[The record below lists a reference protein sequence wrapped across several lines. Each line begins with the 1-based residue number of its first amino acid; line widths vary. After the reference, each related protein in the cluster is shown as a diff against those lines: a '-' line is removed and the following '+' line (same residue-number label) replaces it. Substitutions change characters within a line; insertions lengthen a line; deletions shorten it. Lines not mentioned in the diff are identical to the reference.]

1 MRYVPEGPCGAPKS
15 TPCSRVPSDPRG
27 LGVPSKKPL
36 SFEAVHAFLRSLF
49 AEDLHAKR
57 VLSLAG
63 ATLGVIQTA
72 SLAVAMIG
80 QGLAL
85 ARGRLPKHAT
95 KQVDRLL
102 SNPGIEVE
110 ALLAHWVP
118 YVVGAR
124 SSITVAMDWTE
135 FAADGQ
141 ATVMLALLT
150 EHGRATPLVWLT
162 VDTATLKGHRNDIEY
177 RVLVRLAE
185 MLPAE
190 VRVRIV
196 ADRGFGD
203 HKLYRVLTEEL
214 RFDFVIRFRGNI
226 TVTADG
232 ETRSAAEW
240 VGAGGRARVLR
251 GATVTAE
258 RYEVGTVVCV
268 QAKDMKQPWCLAAS
282 GTDEPAR
289 ALINLYAKRWSIE
302 CGFRDSKDIRFGMGM
317 GAVHVSTPD
326 RRDRLWLLNA
336 FAVVPLTLLGAAGE
350 ALGYDRHL
358 RTNTAKRRTHSLL
371 RQGHMLYELIP
382 TMPEHRLQPLIE
394 GFATMLAE
402 QPVFAKALGTI

>member
-1 MRYVPEGPCGAPKS
+1 MG
-15 TPCSRVPSDPRG
+15 
-27 LGVPSKKPL
+27 PSKKPL

-141 ATVMLALLT
+141 ATIMLALLT

-268 QAKDMKQPWCLAAS
+268 RAKDMKQPWCLAAS

-336 FAVVPLTLLGAAGE
+336 FAVVLLTLLGAAGE
-350 ALGYDRHL
+350 ALGFDRHL

-394 GFATMLAE
+394 CFASRLAE
-402 QPVFAKALGTI
+402 QPVFAKALGAIRK